1 MTQHTLTLAPSL
13 MCGDFQSLAEDVR
26 RLDSAGAD
34 QFHLDVMDGVFVPNY
49 AMGLH
54 DVAAVRATTTKK
66 IDCHLMVS
74 NPDLAVKVFAK
85 AGADIMHVHL
95 EATPHI
101 ARVISTM
108 KDAGVEPGVA
118 LNPGTPAQALIPIL
132 DIIDHILIMT
142 VNPGF
147 AGQKYLDWVDTKITT
162 IVELRGDR
170 DISIGVDGA
179 ISPERIRALS
189 AMGAN
194 TFILG
199 TSTLFG
205 HGDYRTALDSVR
217 NRNAH
222 CHR

>member
-101 ARVISTM
+101 ARVMSSR
-108 KDAGVEPGVA
+108 ASH
-118 LNPGTPAQALIPIL
+118 LTPAP
-132 DIIDHILIMT
+132 
-142 VNPGF
+142 PP
-147 AGQKYLDWVDTKITT
+147 
-162 IVELRGDR
+162 RR
-170 DISIGVDGA
+170 S
-179 ISPERIRALS
+179 SRS
-189 AMGAN
+189 
-194 TFILG
+194 
-199 TSTLFG
+199 
-205 HGDYRTALDSVR
+205 
-217 NRNAH
+217 
-222 CHR
+222 